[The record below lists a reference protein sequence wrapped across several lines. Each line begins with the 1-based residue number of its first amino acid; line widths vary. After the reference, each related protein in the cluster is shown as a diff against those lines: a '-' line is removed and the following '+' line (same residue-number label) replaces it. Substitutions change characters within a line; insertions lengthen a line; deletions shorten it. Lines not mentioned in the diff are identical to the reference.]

1 MPGSL
6 ENVLNWCLSFYNSEG
21 CMNSEILF
29 QDFRFSKI
37 LFLCLSSYSLMG
49 KYLSFLEYCGV
60 MLNLLMS
67 TYPISS
73 VQGQ

>member
-6 ENVLNWCLSFYNSEG
+6 ENVLNWCLPFYNSED

-29 QDFRFSKI
+29 QDLRFSKI
-37 LFLCLSSYSLMG
+37 LFLCLSSYSLIG
-49 KYLSFLEYCGV
+49 YLSFLEYCGV
-60 MLNLLMS
+60 MLNLLMG